1 MHDMKS
7 VAHNIYIHV
16 PFCMSKCNYCAF
28 FSHACASPDW
38 GKYTNDI
45 CREIVNWGD
54 RLGHCDVPTVF
65 FGGGT
70 PSLMSVDTFDTIM
83 RTIRKNFNLMPDAEI
98 TLESNPGTLDNAR
111 LANFIDLG
119 VNRLSIGV
127 QSLDDKKLQFLGRR
141 HSVRDALKLIDI
153 ANQKKIRISG
163 DFIYGLPHE
172 TPDDVVRTCDQI
184 NALGLSHCSMYEL
197 TIEENTP
204 FGKMNLEMPDNNT
217 MAQMYIAI
225 GDTLKLPRYE
235 VSNYA
240 ITGHECK
247 HNQNVWNG
255 MPYVGIGNG
264 AAGRV
269 YIDNQWYEQRGNN
282 AQFEKISDDTRAVE
296 ILITAMRTVCGCE
309 LTDAIKNVIDMD
321 WVHQNPE
328 LIKIQNNR
336 IMTTKSGMLILDD
349 IMLSLIK

>member
-1 MHDMKS
+1 
-7 VAHNIYIHV
+7 
-16 PFCMSKCNYCAF
+16 
-28 FSHACASPDW
+28 
-38 GKYTNDI
+38 
-45 CREIVNWGD
+45 
-54 RLGHCDVPTVF
+54 
-65 FGGGT
+65 
-70 PSLMSVDTFDTIM
+70 
-83 RTIRKNFNLMPDAEI
+83 
-98 TLESNPGTLDNAR
+98 
-111 LANFIDLG
+111 
-119 VNRLSIGV
+119 
-127 QSLDDKKLQFLGRR
+127 
-141 HSVRDALKLIDI
+141 
-153 ANQKKIRISG
+153 
-163 DFIYGLPHE
+163 
-172 TPDDVVRTCDQI
+172 
-184 NALGLSHCSMYEL
+184 MYEL

-296 ILITAMRTVCGCE
+296 ILITAMRTVYGCE